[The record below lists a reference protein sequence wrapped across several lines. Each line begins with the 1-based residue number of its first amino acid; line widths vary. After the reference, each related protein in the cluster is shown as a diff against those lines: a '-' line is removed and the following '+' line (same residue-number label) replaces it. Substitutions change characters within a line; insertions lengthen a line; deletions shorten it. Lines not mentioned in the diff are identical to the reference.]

1 MKEKTMK
8 RRVFRTLSV
17 LLIAGL
23 FLTACQGGRN
33 GSNPDEATDEEA
45 VFAVNVTSA
54 VQGEIFDYLEVN
66 GDVVAES
73 SVDVFAD
80 TSGKLLRLAVSVGD
94 YVRKDQTIASV
105 DPSRPGQTFAPSPV
119 KSPING
125 TITRIPA
132 TSGLRSHRRFRWLR

>member
-1 MKEKTMK
+1 MK

-80 TSGKLLRLAVSVGD
+80 TSGKLLRLAVSVG
-94 YVRKDQTIASV
+94 RL
-105 DPSRPGQTFAPSPV
+105 RP
-119 KSPING
+119 
-125 TITRIPA
+125 
-132 TSGLRSHRRFRWLR
+132 